1 MANFYEARN
10 GGVNLGNTLIQAS
23 GEIGGSR
30 HVFVKL
36 QRSGNDAQTFPTAG
50 GVVTNPF
57 KGRAKIY
64 AGDLM
69 EFDPG
74 ISEDTGATVKILK
87 TYEVA
92 AASTA
97 TAKTIKVVKD
107 GYHHIPFIGDVLM
120 AAPAA
125 IDGTGV
131 AATVTAVVANG
142 DVYEVTLSAALGA
155 LKVGDIVVEG
165 EKAGDAVTPLVTNPN
180 AVAACDYDF
189 LYDPTASADDFE
201 GARYLITPIIASE
214 DVKMYTAKM
223 SPMPAYI
230 AALNKSRIN
239 GWFNL

>member
-10 GGVNLGNTLIQAS
+10 GGVNLGNTLIQAR

-36 QRSGNDAQTFPTAG
+36 QRSGNDAQTFPTVG
-50 GVVTNPF
+50 GVVTNAF

-64 AGDLM
+64 AGDFM

-74 ISEDTGATVKILK
+74 ISGDKGATVKILK

-92 AASTA
+92 EAATA

-107 GYHHIPFIGDVLM
+107 GWHHIPFAGDILM

-125 IDGTGV
+125 IDGTGT

-142 DVYEVTLSAALGA
+142 DVYELTLSAALGA
-155 LKVGDIVVEG
+155 LKIGDIIVEAD
-165 EKAGDAVTPLVTNPN
+165 KAGDGAKPLVTNPN
-180 AVAACDYDF
+180 TVAACDYDF

-201 GARYLITPIIASE
+201 GARYLITPLIATE
-214 DVKMYTAKM
+214 DVKMYTSKM

>member
-36 QRSGNDAQTFPTAG
+36 QRSGNDAQTFPTVG
-50 GVVTNPF
+50 GVVTNAF

-64 AGDLM
+64 AGDFM

-74 ISEDTGATVKILK
+74 ISGDKGATVKILK

-92 AASTA
+92 EAATA

-107 GYHHIPFIGDVLM
+107 GWHHIPFVGDILM
-120 AAPAA
+120 AAPAT
-125 IDGTGV
+125 IDGTGT

-142 DVYEVTLSAALGA
+142 DMYELTLSAALGA
-155 LKVGDIVVEG
+155 LKVGDIIVEAD
-165 EKAGDAVTPLVTNPN
+165 KAGDGAKPLVTNPN
-180 AVAACDYDF
+180 TVAACDYDF
-189 LYDPTASADDFE
+189 LYDPTASTDDFE
-201 GARYLITPIIASE
+201 GARYLITPLIATE
-214 DVKMYTAKM
+214 DVKMYTSKM